1 MSTHKYR
8 VGQTVRFQ
16 QSGFGGSSG
25 DVKIERLLPADKSE
39 NLYQVQSLFDGHKR
53 VVRESE
59 VYR

>member
-1 MSTHKYR
+1 MTPHKYR
-8 VGQTVRFQ
+8 VGQTLHFR
-16 QSGFGGSSG
+16 QSGVGGSAG
-25 DVKIERLLPADKSE
+25 AVKVERLLPADKSE

>member
-1 MSTHKYR
+1 MKTHKYR

-16 QSGFGGSSG
+16 QSGFGGTRG
-25 DVKIERLLPADKSE
+25 DVKIERLLPPDTSE

-53 VVRESE
+53 IVRESE